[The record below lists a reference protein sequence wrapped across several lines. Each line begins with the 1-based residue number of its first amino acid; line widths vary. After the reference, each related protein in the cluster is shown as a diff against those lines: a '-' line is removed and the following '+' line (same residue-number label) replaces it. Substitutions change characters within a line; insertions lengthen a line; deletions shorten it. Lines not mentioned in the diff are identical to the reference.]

1 MAGVSRLQYSTEA
14 RLVRVMCSGRVD
26 LEFVLRAFSNG
37 MDGVFIGGCRL
48 NECNYITHGNY
59 HALNMVLLCRKI
71 MEHIG
76 LNPERLRIEF
86 MSSAEGILFA
96 EVMSEF
102 GNKVKELGPLGKV
115 EGIDQNE
122 LKSKLAEITKLVP
135 YIKLVK
141 NEKLASRLEN
151 PEEYDKLFTKDEID
165 KLFSEV
171 ISYYIDPEKCQACM
185 TCAKRCPVEA
195 IISAKNQIHV
205 IDQEK
210 CIKCGT
216 CFEVCPPKFGAVT
229 DTPDAAVQVSDPGDN
244 PDEVAS
250 WASRPI
256 GIQAQVDDAP
266 DALVITIPPMRF
278 VHVLRTR
285 KNMTNFSPKTK

>member
-1 MAGVSRLQYSTEA
+1 MAGVSRLQYTTET
-14 RLVRVMCSGRVD
+14 RLIRVMCSGRVD

-37 MDGVFIGGCRL
+37 MDGVLIGGCRL

-59 HALNMVLLCRKI
+59 DALNMVLLCRKI

-102 GNKVKELGPLGKV
+102 GNKVNKLGPLGKG
-115 EGIDQNE
+115 EGIDKEE
-122 LKSKLAEITKLVP
+122 LKSKLAEIVKLVP
-135 YIKLVK
+135 YIKVVK
-141 NEKLASRLEN
+141 NEKLGTRLQN
-151 PEEYDKLFTKDEID
+151 IEEYDKLFTKDEID

-171 ISYYIDPEKCQACM
+171 PSYYIDPDKCQACM

-229 DTPDAAVQVSDPGDN
+229 KISGEPVP
-244 PDEVAS
+244 P
-250 WASRPI
+250 PI
-256 GIQAQVDDAP
+256 P
-266 DALVITIPPMRF
+266 EEKRTI
-278 VHVLRTR
+278 VR
-285 KNMTNFSPKTK
+285 KSKPH

>member
-1 MAGVSRLQYSTEA
+1 MSGVSRLQYTTEI
-14 RLVRVMCSGRVD
+14 RLIRVMCSGRVD
-26 LEFVLRAFSNG
+26 LSFALRAFSNG

-59 HALNMVLLCRKI
+59 DALNMVLLCRKI

-96 EVMSEF
+96 EVMSKF
-102 GNKVKELGPLGKV
+102 GNKVKELGPLGKG

-122 LKSKLAEITKLVP
+122 LKFKLAEITKLVP
-135 YIKLVK
+135 YIKVVE

-195 IISAKNQIHV
+195 IVGAKNQIHV

-216 CFEVCPPKFGAVT
+216 CFEACPPRFGAVT
-229 DTPDAAVQVSDPGDN
+229 KISGEPVP
-244 PDEVAS
+244 P
-250 WASRPI
+250 PI
-256 GIQAQVDDAP
+256 PEGER
-266 DALVITIPPMRF
+266 TI
-278 VHVLRTR
+278 VR
-285 KNMTNFSPKTK
+285 KSKER